1 MVHCQHLYWQRMKDY
16 TMVYVRIKMILKELI
31 RALYIIQGNQKF
43 LSKYRWLT
51 QCERLYLM
59 WFGRNVI

>member
-43 LSKYRWLT
+43 LSKYR
-51 QCERLYLM
+51 
-59 WFGRNVI
+59 